1 MERIALD
8 IVGPL
13 PKTSCRNRYILVI
26 TGYITRWAEAVSL
39 PNQEASTVAQ
49 ALMKEWI
56 CRYGAPDSIHTDQ
69 WRNFESCLF
78 SELCSLL
85 DIHKTRT
92 TPYHPQLDGLVE
104 RLNPTLRQL
113 LTNQMQKCPEDTWD
127 DHLAPLML
135 AYRSSVNDSI
145 NFTPHYLMFGREIGL
160 PVDIMLGGEKAPGE
174 LPTVKNVRSC
184 LKGAYDIAREYG
196 KGAQKWQKDNYDRKA
211 TEGRYKPGDMVWL
224 YCPATTPG
232 KAKKFHSAWKVRTR
246 SSKLF
251 QMWSI
256 GFNMLLLHPIED
268 ANNAWLYT
276 STA

>member
-184 LKGAYDIAREYG
+184 LKEHMTLLESMEKEHKSGRKITMIARP
-196 KGAQKWQKDNYDRKA
+196 RKED
-211 TEGRYKPGDMVWL
+211 TSQVTWCGSTVQRRLQEKQRNFIVPGRSVQGHQSYFRCGLSD
-224 YCPATTPG
+224 
-232 KAKKFHSAWKVRTR
+232 
-246 SSKLF
+246 
-251 QMWSI
+251 
-256 GFNMLLLHPIED
+256 
-268 ANNAWLYT
+268 
-276 STA
+276 STCYSFIR